1 MGIVVFDMDG
11 TLVRNDEVAV
21 GAALDGLADYFA
33 ERGEAAVLPRAEAI
47 RALVGLPALEYFAGL
62 LPPDRRGDAR
72 AVMEHVGR
80 REVERLAAGQGRRL
94 PAAERV
100 LETLRSRGH
109 RIVLVSNCLRPYFD
123 GNLDHVLPRRW
134 FDAAYCLDDR
144 PTKAENVVR
153 AVERLGGGEGVVVG
167 DRGSDLEAG
176 RAAGLWTV
184 GCRYGYGT
192 PSELASADRV
202 VDDLAEVPDAIAAL
216 LSADAGAGEPEERS
230 SAPPRRS

>member
-11 TLVRNDEVAV
+11 TLVRNDRVAV

-33 ERGEAAVLPRAEAI
+33 ERGEPAVLPPAETI

-62 LPPDRRGDAR
+62 LPPERRGDAR
-72 AVMEHVGR
+72 AVMAHVGR
-80 REVERLAAGQGRRL
+80 REVDRLASGQGRRL

-100 LETLRSRGH
+100 LEALRGGGH

-123 GNLDHVLPRRW
+123 GNLDHVLRRSW
-134 FDAAYCLDDR
+134 FDVAYCLDDH
-144 PTKAENVVR
+144 PTKTENVTR
-153 AVERLGGGEGVVVG
+153 AVERLGGGAGVVVG

-176 RAAGLWTV
+176 RAAGLRTV

-192 PSELASADRV
+192 REELAGADRV
-202 VDDLAEVPDAIAAL
+202 VDDLSEVPDAVTAL
-216 LSADAGAGEPEERS
+216 LSAGGGAGGPGERPA
-230 SAPPRRS
+230 APPRRS